1 MFRLPPSNPARVNT
15 GVRPTD
21 ETNWGVRLRVT
32 IGKKLLAC
40 FTTMLG
46 LSIVLSYSAMHGIGT
61 VRDLLRSAI
70 GRDAK
75 SLDIISQIKNSST
88 KMRFAQRG
96 VVLYSMSGDLERAE
110 KNRKDFQAIRKQVV
124 DNIQNLRPL
133 LVDARSQTA
142 GREMESILVKYD
154 DSFNTVSK
162 LAGAR
167 QFDAAISGLKAAAT
181 LGTEMDQRT
190 DQLVAL
196 HRKLLQE
203 AAESAEMTT
212 SRASMLVRL
221 LVLGSLL
228 VSGVVL
234 VIVTNTSRTLRELA
248 HELSGGSNQ
257 IATASSQVSQ
267 TSQVLAQSASE
278 EAASVQQV
286 SESTVQISSTS
297 QRNAQQALEATSLVG
312 KAEQI
317 GQHVNSAV
325 EAMASAID
333 AMNTTSNEI
342 AKTTKSIEAIA
353 FQTNILALNAAVEAS
368 RAGEAGMGFAVVADE
383 VRNLAQRCATA
394 AKETSDLIERSTT
407 NSRQG
412 MSRLDVLKSTF
423 SESAAIQVSVKK
435 LADQIAASSQDQA
448 QSVEQVSSL
457 LSEMSAGIQN
467 TAASAEESA
476 SAGEELSAQAQALDG
491 IADRLLIMVGSR

>member
-1 MFRLPPSNPARVNT
+1 
-15 GVRPTD
+15 
-21 ETNWGVRLRVT
+21 
-32 IGKKLLAC
+32 
-40 FTTMLG
+40 MLV
-46 LSIVLSYSAMHGIGT
+46 LTIVLSYSAMRGIGT

-70 GRDAK
+70 NRDAK
-75 SLDIISQIKNSST
+75 SLDIISQVKNSST

-96 VVLYSMSGDLERAE
+96 VVLYSMSGDQTLAD
-110 KNRKDFQAIRKQVV
+110 KNRSEFQSSQQAVV
-124 DNIQNLRPL
+124 QNLQDLRPL
-133 LVDARSQTA
+133 LVDARSQSA
-142 GREMESILVKYD
+142 GSAMEAILAKYD
-154 DSFNTVSK
+154 ESFRVVSE
-162 LAGAR
+162 LAKAKKY
-167 QFDAAISGLKAAAT
+167 DAAIAGLKAAGA
-181 LGTEMDQRT
+181 LGKEMDENT
-190 DQLVAL
+190 DQLVSL
-196 HRKLLQE
+196 HRQLLKE
-203 AAESAEMTT
+203 AAEGAERTT
-212 SRASMLVRL
+212 SQARMFVWALV
-221 LVLGSLL
+221 VACLL
-228 VSGVVL
+228 VSGAVL
-234 VIVTNTSRTLRELA
+234 VIVTHVSRTLRELA
-248 HELSGGSNQ
+248 HELSAGSNQ
-257 IATASSQVSQ
+257 IATASGQVSQ

-297 QRNAQQALEATSLVG
+297 QRNAQQALEATALVG

-317 GQHVNSAV
+317 GDHVHTAV
-325 EAMASAID
+325 EAMTSAID
-333 AMNTTSNEI
+333 AMNTSSNEI

-394 AKETSDLIERSTT
+394 AKETSDLIERSTA

-412 MSRLDVLKSTF
+412 MSRLDALKSTF
-423 SESAAIQVSVKK
+423 SESTAIQVSVKK
-435 LADQIAASSQDQA
+435 LADQIAAASQDQA

-491 IADRLLIMVGSR
+491 IADRLLIMVGSN